1 MSESLEAHVRRFE
14 TPLISSS
21 APQRDRDFGVGERE
35 NEVHTPLMIRTIL
48 ATAALALVATPAAAA
63 LPDGT
68 KAPMFAA
75 KGARAGKPVSIDL
88 GKELKKGPVV
98 LYFFPGAFTAGCNI
112 EANAFAAKIA
122 DFKKAGATVI
132 GMTAGNV
139 DRLVEFSAKEC
150 AGQFT
155 VAAASAAVIKG
166 YDVNLAAKPGWT
178 TRTTYVIG
186 KDGRIAD
193 SFTDMAPNGHIAR
206 SLAAVQ
212 KLAGR

>member
-1 MSESLEAHVRRFE
+1 M
-14 TPLISSS
+14 T
-21 APQRDRDFGVGERE
+21 
-35 NEVHTPLMIRTIL
+35 RTL
-48 ATAALALVATPAAAA
+48 FAAAAFALAAAPLAAA
-63 LPDGT
+63 LPDGA
-68 KAPMFAA
+68 KAPLFAA
-75 KGARAGKPVSIDL
+75 KGARAGKPVTVDL
-88 GKELKKGPVV
+88 AKELKKGPVV
-98 LYFFPGAFTAGCNI
+98 LYFFPAAFTSGCNI

-122 DFKKAGATVI
+122 EFRKAGATVV

-155 VAAASAAVIKG
+155 VAAASPAVIEG

-178 TRTTYVIG
+178 TRTTYVIA

-193 SFTDMAPNGHIAR
+193 AFTDMAPNGHITR

-212 KLAGR
+212 RLSGHVGH

>member
-1 MSESLEAHVRRFE
+1 MKRSLITA
-14 TPLISSS
+14 
-21 APQRDRDFGVGERE
+21 A
-35 NEVHTPLMIRTIL
+35 
-48 ATAALALVATPAAAA
+48 AALALSITPLAAA
-63 LPDGT
+63 LPEGA
-68 KAPMFAA
+68 KAPIFTA

-88 GKELKKGPVV
+88 ARELKNGPVV
-98 LYFFPGAFTAGCNI
+98 LYFFPAAFTAGCTI

-122 DFKKAGATVI
+122 EFKKAGATVI

-155 VAAASAAVIKG
+155 VAAASPAVIKG

-178 TRTTYVIG
+178 TRTTYVIA

-193 SFTDMAPNGHIAR
+193 TFTDMAPNGHITR
-206 SLAAVQ
+206 SLAAVH
-212 KLAGR
+212 KLAGH